1 MVREG
6 RGESRGVWGSGGG
19 VGKGKAAVLKMSR
32 VTPLIRQS
40 RGGDIRGNVLL
51 KRGLLPVDLMTL
63 VKLDNIV

>member
-6 RGESRGVWGSGGG
+6 RGESRGVWGCGGG

-40 RGGDIRGNVLL
+40 RGGYSRHRVIKTRVVA
-51 KRGLLPVDLMTL
+51 RR
-63 VKLDNIV
+63 LDDFS